1 MVLVG
6 NITAAGVGINLL
18 ASHIVIFNNVSFVPG
33 DNLQFE
39 DRVYRIGQKKDVD
52 IYYQI
57 FKDTQYEK
65 MWNIVLRKSLVINQ
79 IVKKEDEK

>member
-1 MVLVG
+1 MFST
-6 NITAAGVGINLL
+6 I
-18 ASHIVIFNNVSFVPG
+18 IFNNISFVPG
-33 DNLQFE
+33 DNLQMS
-39 DRVYRIGQKKDVD
+39 DRIYRIGQTRDVD

-57 FKDTQYEK
+57 FRDTQYEK

>member
-1 MVLVG
+1 M
-6 NITAAGVGINLL
+6 
-18 ASHIVIFNNVSFVPG
+18 
-33 DNLQFE
+33 Q
-39 DRVYRIGQKKDVD
+39 DRIYRIGQTRDVD